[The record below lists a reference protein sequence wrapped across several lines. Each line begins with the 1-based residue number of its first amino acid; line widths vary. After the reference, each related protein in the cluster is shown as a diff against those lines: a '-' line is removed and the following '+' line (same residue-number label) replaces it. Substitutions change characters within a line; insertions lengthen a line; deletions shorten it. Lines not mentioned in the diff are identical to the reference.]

1 MILISYAL
9 RNRNVKRPAICVVA
23 CSSKAMCHYF
33 TFLFYSTRSFLLSVL
48 FFQVL
53 HVCIA
58 LFFTQEQLFYLFS
71 CQKGFFDDINKN
83 VNQSIL
89 RVSCRHS
96 ALPDSILLP
105 DRLNENR
112 PEGAFRNML

>member
-1 MILISYAL
+1 MSAL
-9 RNRNVKRPAICVVA
+9 RCFSRN
-23 CSSKAMCHYF
+23 SSCF
-33 TFLFYSTRSFLLSVL
+33 IF
-48 FFQVL
+48 
-53 HVCIA
+53 
-58 LFFTQEQLFYLFS
+58 FS